1 MNNNGETVF
10 HSSNSGV
17 IKTNVD
23 NKENNI
29 PNNYKPLSAWAYFGY
44 SFLFTLPLIGF
55 ILLIVFS
62 FNNSNINRRNFAR
75 SYWCSLLV
83 AVIIVV
89 ITVILLFALGVKI
102 DISNYSLPI
111 NI

>member
-17 IKTNVD
+17 INTNVD
-23 NKENNI
+23 NKINI

-83 AVIIVV
+83 AVIIIVV
-89 ITVILLFALGVKI
+89 MVILFFALGIKI
-102 DISNYSLPI
+102 DINNFSLPT